1 MRQITEGQLQTAA
14 ERAVANGHAITALLF
29 GSRARGT
36 SGPLSDWDVCLI
48 TEEDTCRADA
58 QAQALEA
65 EDEFWDDRRIQTV
78 WMPRTRFDRGVPAGS
93 LEAAIAHEGRV
104 LAGNATMAK
113 KARTVPFEAET
124 VQRNMGRA
132 AEHLFLSIG
141 TARRHTQEENETE
154 KTEAAVSTLIESI
167 AAAEALGRAL
177 CALTETEH
185 TGDHRLGKN
194 ARQIADRAD
203 RADEPNP
210 PLKSALMERISTRV
224 QQVNDTAQAVRKVE
238 YGEPAE
244 APEKTVDRFVRALEA
259 DLWMRQ
265 GLIEGTGP
273 WAGLKQHPRRGELAD
288 ELERRTAARAT
299 TNAREWTL
307 TPIKLADEK
316 LDRAVHDW
324 AEGYQALCK
333 AHIRRAQKK
342 ANVHTR

>member
-1 MRQITEGQLQTAA
+1 MGQITEAQLQTAA

-48 TEEDTCRADA
+48 TEEGTCRADA
-58 QAQALEA
+58 QAQALEV
-65 EDEFWDDRRIQTV
+65 EDEFWDDRQIQTV
-78 WMPRTRFDRGVPAGS
+78 WMPRARFDHGVSAGS
-93 LEAAIAHEGRV
+93 LEAAIAREGRV
-104 LAGNATMAK
+104 LAGDATMATR
-113 KARTVPFEAET
+113 ARTVPFEAET
-124 VQRNMGRA
+124 VHRNMGRA

-141 TARRHTQEENETE
+141 AARRHAREEHETE

-167 AAAEALGRAL
+167 AGAEALGRAL

-203 RADEPNP
+203 EPNP
-210 PLKSALMERISTRV
+210 PLESALMERISTRV
-224 QQVNDTAQAVRKVE
+224 QQLNDTAQAVRKVE
-238 YGEPAE
+238 YGEPGE

-273 WAGLKQHPRRGELAD
+273 WAGLKHHPRCGELAD
-288 ELERRTAARAT
+288 EVERRTAARAA

-307 TPIKLADEK
+307 LTPAKLADEK
-316 LDRAVHDW
+316 LDRAVRDW
-324 AEGYQALCK
+324 TEGYQALRE
-333 AHIRRAQKK
+333 AHVRKEQKNP
-342 ANVHTR
+342 NVHTS

>member
-185 TGDHRLGKN
+185 TVDHRFGKN
-194 ARQIADRAD
+194 ARQIADRT
-203 RADEPNP
+203 DEPNP